1 VAAALAGCASA
12 DKTQSEALSAQAGCP
27 ATLDIGVVTRLMHLG
42 LPAKQP
48 NLNAPAKQALRCEYP
63 AAYDSGALSG
73 QSHLDETAT
82 TALLNDTQSL
92 FDRSASGVFHCEGA
106 TAFTLV
112 IVDRGNGRSDNLYY
126 PENGCIAYVA
136 IAGEG
141 IMPLQKFPPEIP
153 ERYIPLP
160 GISSQPIGG

>member
-1 VAAALAGCASA
+1 
-12 DKTQSEALSAQAGCP
+12 
-27 ATLDIGVVTRLMHLG
+27 
-42 LPAKQP
+42 
-48 NLNAPAKQALRCEYP
+48 
-63 AAYDSGALSG
+63 
-73 QSHLDETAT
+73 
-82 TALLNDTQSL
+82 
-92 FDRSASGVFHCEGA
+92 
-106 TAFTLV
+106 V

-141 IMPLQKFPPEIP
+141 IMPLHKFPPEIP